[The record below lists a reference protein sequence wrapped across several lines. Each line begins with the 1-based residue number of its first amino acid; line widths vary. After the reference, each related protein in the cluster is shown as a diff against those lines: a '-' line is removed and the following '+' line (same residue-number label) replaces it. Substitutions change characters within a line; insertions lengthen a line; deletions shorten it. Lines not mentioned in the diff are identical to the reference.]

1 MAEEPSAQLLKSL
14 NTGMTI
20 MGCIKRIGELYVW
33 YILQVLIEPAICLNR
48 RVPKALPD
56 VLVGPVTRGIY
67 VSLRETNR
75 RQYYTV
81 SYGGW
86 IFELLLMEINGAT
99 ILGAGSPA
107 A

>member
-1 MAEEPSAQLLKSL
+1 MAEKPIAQLLKSV
-14 NTGMTI
+14 NTGIAI
-20 MGCIKRIGELYVW
+20 MGSIKTIGELHAW
-33 YILQVLIEPAICLNR
+33 YILQVLIEPAICLKE
-48 RVPKALPD
+48 RVPMALPD
-56 VLVGPVTRGIY
+56 VLVGPVTRGFY

-86 IFELLLMEINGAT
+86 IFKLLEIEINGAT
-99 ILGAGSPA
+99 ILGAGFPA